1 MRRVW
6 ACGMNFWLESAQV
19 SRCICR
25 IALSGHFS
33 VRKIMQF
40 RGFWTL
46 QSVQG
51 LLQKSRILTS
61 TYDRHYIAT
70 ATSAYRQKPHSQI
83 PPPYHHIHILK
94 IPLPSHAPLDPPS
107 PPPLSQA
114 QPRPLPLRQRHPTL
128 RQNPQ
133 QPQRI
138 RPRPA
143 PTKRQVPP
151 DEGNLPA
158 VSLVEPHELGA
169 FLGAVYKGRFGDG
182 GRGEGLD
189 VCCWCR
195 REWRCCCG
203 RGGV

>member
-1 MRRVW
+1 
-6 ACGMNFWLESAQV
+6 MNFWLESAQV
-19 SRCICR
+19 SRSICR

-33 VRKIMQF
+33 VWKIMQF
-40 RGFWTL
+40 GGFWTF

-51 LLQKSRILTS
+51 LLQKSRMFTS
-61 TYDRHYIAT
+61 TYGRHYMAT

-83 PPPYHHIHILK
+83 FPPPKPTISQHLH
-94 IPLPSHAPLDPPS
+94 PQNPA
-107 PPPLSQA
+107 PLSQA
-114 QPRPLPLRQRHPTL
+114 QPRPLPLRQRHPTLRLLHL